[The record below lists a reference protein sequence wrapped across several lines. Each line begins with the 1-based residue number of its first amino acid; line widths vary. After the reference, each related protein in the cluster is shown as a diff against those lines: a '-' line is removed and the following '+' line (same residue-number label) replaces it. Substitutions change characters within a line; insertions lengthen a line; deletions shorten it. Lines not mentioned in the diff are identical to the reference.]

1 MNQGKHL
8 SREAKKKIA
17 ASRLRRKAVLLL
29 SLILILVGAIGGT
42 MAYLVTSS
50 AQVANSFAPSSVTC
64 MVNLGNTV
72 TNTGDIPAYIRA
84 AVTANWVNADG
95 SIHAIPP
102 SLAVAAGGGWTSGGD
117 GYFYYSAAVS
127 PNDSTS
133 ALSVSTADATPDGCS
148 LRVDMA
154 AEAIQA
160 AGDTDLNGTPAITD
174 AWGASVGG

>member
-1 MNQGKHL
+1 MAQGKHEAPRPQRNNRTK
-8 SREAKKKIA
+8 SRFA
-17 ASRLRRKAVLLL
+17 LLL
-29 SLILILVGAIGGT
+29 SIALILIFSIGGT

>member
-1 MNQGKHL
+1 MAQGKHEAPRPQRNNRTK
-8 SREAKKKIA
+8 SRFA
-17 ASRLRRKAVLLL
+17 LLL
-29 SLILILVGAIGGT
+29 SIALILTFSIGGT

-64 MVNLGNTV
+64 MVNPGNTV

-84 AVTANWVNADG
+84 TVTANWVNADG
-95 SIHAIPP
+95 SIHALPP
-102 SLAVAAGGGWTSGGD
+102 TVTVAAGSGWASGGD
-117 GYFYYSAAVS
+117 GYYYHSAAVS
-127 PNDSTS
+127 PNSSTS
-133 ALSVSTADATPDGCS
+133 ALSVSIADAPPDGCS
-148 LRVDMA
+148 PRIEMA